1 MHDYEY
7 DCEYE
12 YDCGCDNQRDYDYE
26 YDCKYDYDY
35 QYDYEYDHEYR
46 HDYDYDYECTIT
58 TTSSSSISSSPEV
71 PLTLHLP
78 SQFTKSDWSQTQQDL
93 LSLLIIPST
102 ATAKIC
108 TGSCCARACAGGF
121 ITGPHAL
128 SLVDE
133 GESQR
138 RLRFDHP
145 L

>member
-1 MHDYEY
+1 MRLLLDFEY
-7 DCEYE
+7 
-12 YDCGCDNQRDYDYE
+12 GYDYE
-26 YDCKYDYDY
+26 YDYNYHYDYHNDFDYEYGYEYDYDY
-35 QYDYEYDHEYR
+35 DYE
-46 HDYDYDYECTIT
+46 YDYECTIT

-93 LSLLIIPST
+93 LSLLIIRST

-128 SLVDE
+128 LLVDE

-138 RLRFDHP
+138 RLRVGHP